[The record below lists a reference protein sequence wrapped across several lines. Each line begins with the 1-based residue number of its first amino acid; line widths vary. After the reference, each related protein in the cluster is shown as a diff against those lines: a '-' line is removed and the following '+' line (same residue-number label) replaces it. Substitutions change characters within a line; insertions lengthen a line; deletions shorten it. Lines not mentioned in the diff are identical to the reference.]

1 MLNSTL
7 QAKTRDDTM
16 NNRATIA
23 YAVEKLSGVLK
34 GRPVSITDPPSID
47 LLCSHLEEV
56 SDAISSSLPLLN
68 DLQDLSKSRL
78 TSDCLRTLLI
88 AERRRLVHGYLKDNH
103 PHLPHTSFPYIF
115 PLYHPSSVDIVVH
128 WELPDQARSG
138 YLLSTGLFLGAEHA
152 ALEDVIHDVREAKP
166 KRNMFAETAREREEI
181 LDAIRASEWNM
192 EMNPIVTFVS
202 CLGTVIHDFASGCVL
217 SNAS

>member
-23 YAVEKLSGVLK
+23 YAVEKLAGVLK

-47 LLCSHLEEV
+47 LLCSH
-56 SDAISSSLPLLN
+56 
-68 DLQDLSKSRL
+68 LQDLSKSRL

-88 AERRRLVHGYLKDNH
+88 AERRRLVDGYLKDNH
-103 PHLPHTSFPYIF
+103 PHLPHTSLPYIF